1 MVCRL
6 LTVTYSVESITIM
19 QSDISNIIDKFAD
32 ESRYALKDNVV
43 VEYLFGSYATQ
54 TQTSLSDI
62 DILIIVRNLTLAM
75 QSLMGEIASE
85 YSLKYDLCISPI
97 LTDISTWGKNKKSN
111 TLFYQEISRDGVM
124 L

>member
-1 MVCRL
+1 MKCRL
-6 LTVTYSVESITIM
+6 FTVNHSWENMTIM

-32 ESRYALKDNVV
+32 ESRYTLKDNVV

-54 TQTSLSDI
+54 TQTPLSDI
-62 DILIIVRNLTLAM
+62 DILIIVRTLTPLI

-97 LTDISTWGKNKKSN
+97 LTDISTWEKNKKSN